1 MAQYLDYN
9 GLIEYDKLLKQYVGG
24 KVYKHTFTEDD
35 WIIVDRLSTF
45 YITIPQTTHKIKNP
59 YIEDFYIQ
67 DKDKITYKK
76 AIPSIQMTQTDSTS
90 VSFRIDVANRI
101 NGFLVIKEK

>member
-1 MAQYLDYN
+1 MAQYLDYE
-9 GLIEYDKLLKQYVGG
+9 GLKKYDELLKQYVGG
-24 KVYKHTFTEDD
+24 KVYKHSFNEAD
-35 WIIVDRLSTF
+35 WINVDGLQTF

-67 DKDKITYKK
+67 DKITYKK

-90 VSFRIDVANRI
+90 VSFRIDVVNRI